1 MNKKQTQLL
10 SHVIIS
16 LIITKDPILT
26 TLLTAVDEDQKLLE
40 TLNPALSS
48 TGILN
53 PGCLDWTRR
62 TLLSNIISWFESDTE
77 PNVLWICGAPGT
89 GKTTIAWSLISEME
103 RQQRCAGEFFFQQNY
118 QTPYQLW
125 TTLAYKMAM
134 FHPAIK
140 GEIYRVLTMEHD
152 APDLDDVQ
160 VTYEKLI
167 AGPLKALRER
177 LSSRGPIL
185 LIDGLEQS
193 GQGDTSYKALL
204 DTLPQWLSL
213 PRHCKLI
220 VTSRPQGD
228 ITKIFEE
235 KDIKRLELFTGNDTD
250 YETNDDV
257 RTFLTHRFSEMRKQ
271 DKSIPE
277 NWPEYDALSGLVGHA
292 SGSFKWAAI
301 AVDEIQDAGGD
312 RERLLTTI
320 LEGGTTNKFKSFDQY
335 IEEVLSMAFDGN
347 PPDAFHATMG
357 TIALSKGPVTI
368 ADLEHLL
375 QYRFPSNSGLS
386 LEDMCYKLLPIIS
399 IEGEKKAV
407 KLRHKAYKDYLMDS
421 KRCTGSFQIDRAKA
435 HRNTTISCFK
445 IMQQGL
451 KFNIGEL
458 KSSYRRNHE
467 IEDRPSLIERCIP
480 SRLAYACQFWA
491 DHLRGVS
498 STEKR
503 DTEIVNLLRSFL
515 NFHIL
520 YWLEVLS
527 LLSKS
532 NIASKSLLTAAEWL
546 EVCARGFY
554 YRWTSPYSLSG
565 YRQRFIPIRR
575 RWQPVC
581 PHLRR
586 FDRRE
591 CPPHLFIRIAI
602 FSSLFLCS

>member
-10 SHVIIS
+10 SQVIIS
-16 LIITKDPILT
+16 LIITDDPILT
-26 TLLTAVDEDQKLLE
+26 TLPTAVDEDQKLSE
-40 TLNPALSS
+40 TLNPYNSS
-48 TGILN
+48 AGILN
-53 PGCLDWTRR
+53 LGCLGSTRR

-89 GKTTIAWSLISEME
+89 GKTAIAWSLISELE

-118 QTPYQLW
+118 HTPYQLW

-140 GEIYRVLTMEHD
+140 GEIYRVLTMENGTLD
-152 APDLDDVQ
+152 FDDVQ

-167 AGPLKALRER
+167 AGPLKTLDAR

-193 GQGDTSYKALL
+193 GQGYTGYKALL

-228 ITKIFEE
+228 VTKVFEE
-235 KDIKRLELFTGNDTD
+235 KDIKRLELFTGNDAD
-250 YETNDDV
+250 SETNYDV
-257 RTFLTHRFSEMRKQ
+257 RTYLTHRFSEMRKQ

-277 NWPEYDALSGLVGHA
+277 NWPEYDTLSGLAEHA

-301 AVDEIQDAGGD
+301 AVDEVQDAVGD
-312 RERLLTTI
+312 RERHLTTI
-320 LEGGTTNKFKSFDQY
+320 LEGGTTTKFNSFDEY
-335 IEEVLSMAFDGN
+335 IEEVLSMAFDGY

-357 TIALSKGPVTI
+357 TIALSKEPLTI
-368 ADLEHLL
+368 ADLERLL
-375 QYRFPSNSGLS
+375 QDRFPSSSGLS
-386 LEDMCYKLLPIIS
+386 LEDMCYKLLAIIS

-407 KLRHKAYKDYLMDS
+407 KLRHKVYNDYLMDS
-421 KRCTGSFQIDRAKA
+421 KRCTSSFQIDKAKA

-458 KSSYRRNHE
+458 KSSYRRNNE
-467 IEDRPSLIERCIP
+467 IEDRSSLTERCIP
-480 SRLAYACQFWA
+480 SHLAYACQFWA
-491 DHLRGVS
+491 DHLRGVP

-503 DTEIVNLLRSFL
+503 DTEIVNILRNFL
-515 NFHIL
+515 NFHLL

-527 LLSKS
+527 LLSRS

-546 EVCARGFY
+546 EVCSRGFY
-554 YRWTSPYSLSG
+554 DRWTSP
-565 YRQRFIPIRR
+565 
-575 RWQPVC
+575 
-581 PHLRR
+581 H
-586 FDRRE
+586 
-591 CPPHLFIRIAI
+591 
-602 FSSLFLCS
+602 